1 MSPDG
6 FTVTM
11 VWMEPVPLA
20 GKVER
25 GISVT
30 EATSVMSLPM
40 YTLPPCRLVISTV
53 YGLGL
58 SQEVLELSTI
68 VKPSM
73 KLILFTFAGSSA
85 LHVMSVYTGVNL
97 E

>member
-6 FTVTM
+6 LTETM
-11 VWMEPVPLA
+11 VWMEPVPVA
-20 GKVER
+20 GKVEH

-30 EATSVMSLPM
+30 DATGVMSLPM
-40 YTLPPCRLVISTV
+40 YTLPPCKLVISTV

-58 SQEVLELSTI
+58 SQEVLESSTT
-68 VKPSM
+68 VKPSS
-73 KLILFTFAGSSA
+73 KLMPLTFAGSA